1 MDPKP
6 IQPAPRGSLAPACP
20 ALDIVRFLEC
30 GGNPPSEV
38 KLPWPDWAQV
48 SDEQA
53 LKLVVDWS
61 QSVLALAGASPAA
74 QFEKLAPG
82 LTQWAGNLRRH
93 QLAELVATLA
103 VAYIAKTGLFANMN
117 PPYATANDFLA
128 DFLAKS
134 GRSADAPA
142 ISKLRTTAEF
152 WWEILAA
159 GFPVPLKLS
168 TLEPLSH
175 QVNRLL
181 HYRTL
186 VAEAGGQVPE
196 PWRIRAYLE
205 RIGVFAESGRPER
218 AYSLCRLLDDGRRIV
233 KTLPAPV
240 ADELKALFDK
250 IELHERPKF
259 KGRRRAK
266 PQPFLWQ
273 PDWAE
278 PFQLTLRPDRHTVRI
293 GVDETHLPLPVRS
306 AVWTRAHEDG
316 WAELV
321 NRQGWEVPLCDFDA
335 DRLNHELGELEE
347 FFTRQCARLGAPL
360 PVWKQE
366 AA

>member
-6 IQPAPRGSLAPACP
+6 NQPANRGPSAPACP
-20 ALDIVRFLEC
+20 AFDIVRFLEC
-30 GGNPPSEV
+30 GGQPSTEV
-38 KLPWPDWAQV
+38 KLHWPDWAKV
-48 SDEQA
+48 SDEEARQA
-53 LKLVVDWS
+53 VIRWS
-61 QSVLALAGASPAA
+61 RSVLALAEASPAA
-74 QFEKLAPG
+74 QFEAVAPG
-82 LTQWAGNLRRH
+82 LTQWAANLRRH

-103 VAYIAKTGLFANMN
+103 VAYIAKTGLYANMN

-128 DFLAKS
+128 HFIVQS
-134 GRSADAPA
+134 GRAPEAPA

-152 WWEILAA
+152 WWEVLAA

-175 QVNRLL
+175 QVNRLV

-186 VAEAGGQVPE
+186 VAEAGGHVPE

-205 RIGVFAESGRPER
+205 RIGVFADSGRPER
-218 AYSLCRLLDDGRRIV
+218 AYSLCRLLDDGRRLV

-240 ADELKALFDK
+240 AGELEALFDQ

-259 KGRRRAK
+259 KHRRRAK

-278 PFQLTLRPDRHTVRI
+278 PFHLTLLPDRHTVRV
-293 GVDETHLPLPVRS
+293 GVDETHLPLAVRS
-306 AVWTRAHEDG
+306 SVWTRAHEDG

-321 NRQGWEVPLCDFDA
+321 TRQGWEVALCDFDA